1 MMPTSN
7 HQQKEVLTALLTGER
22 HIQKLMNVCGYKDR
36 DSFRKSVLNVMIEK
50 EWVTMTL
57 PDKPKS
63 KSQRYVITE
72 KDKKEI

>member
-1 MMPTSN
+1 M
-7 HQQKEVLTALLTGER
+7 QKE
-22 HIQKLMNVCGYKDR
+22 KNVYREKER
-36 DSFRKSVLNVMIEK
+36 DSFRESVLKKKKKK

>member
-1 MMPTSN
+1 MIPTSN

-22 HIQKLMNVCGYKDR
+22 HIQELMNVCGYKDR

-63 KSQRYVITE
+63 NSQRYVITE
-72 KDKKEI
+72 KGKKEI